1 MEAKTGECVYK
12 TMGAKGFWQPPE
24 EAGRDA
30 WDRRNQPC
38 QYLDFRLLV
47 SYEKVNLCCVK

>member
-1 MEAKTGECVYK
+1 MEAKTRVCVYK

-30 WDRRNQPC
+30 WDRGTNPENTLI
-38 QYLDFRLLV
+38 LDFWSPMR
-47 SYEKVNLCCVK
+47 K